1 MRRPVAVYQSLSE
14 VFQPAIY
21 RDAVDIYHLANIDGK
36 ITIIDININ
45 FTSSYGRRLTAP
57 HKRFGLVPAHTGTQT
72 RVISFMGKL

>member
-1 MRRPVAVYQSLSE
+1 MAAVYQSQSE

-45 FTSSYGRRLTAP
+45 FTSSYGRSQAHTAS
-57 HKRFGLVPAHTGTQT
+57 HKRFGLVSAHTGTQT
-72 RVISFMGKL
+72 RVISFMGKV